1 MWRWRKS
8 VAIDQTFLKL
18 TGIGGATDVA
28 KREHEVD
35 RGACVFVFLNMGKTL
50 ACLGT
55 GRTHL

>member
-1 MWRWRKS
+1 MWRWRQS
-8 VAIDQTFLKL
+8 VDKDQTFLKL
-18 TGIGGATDVA
+18 TDIGGEIDIA

-35 RGACVFVFLNMGKTL
+35 RGMCVFVFLNMGKTL